1 MVSPLGFVRV
11 VYGLV
16 GFRVFCLGYRGFL
29 RQGYCLGLVTV
40 V

>member
-16 GFRVFCLGYRGFL
+16 GFRVFLGYRGFL
-29 RQGYCLGLVTV
+29 RQVYCLGLVTV